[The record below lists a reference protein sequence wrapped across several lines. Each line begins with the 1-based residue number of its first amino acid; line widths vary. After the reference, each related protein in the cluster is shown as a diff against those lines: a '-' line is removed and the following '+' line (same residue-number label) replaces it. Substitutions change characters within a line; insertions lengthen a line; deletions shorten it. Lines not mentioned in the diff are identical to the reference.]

1 MPPKFKLPFNPYAL
15 PWFMFDI
22 QNLQLITSKSI
33 PSSGISDTK
42 EIVLAEQP
50 IPGLNY
56 NPVQPGGGGNRKIS
70 FTIPLVKRN
79 NTVGNVLMLKQFD
92 NLRNQAFGL
101 TNIFRSATQFTPTP
115 KVLYYWGTG
124 SIPLEYF
131 VKKCDFVQRSQF
143 VNRFGVPQYTDISI
157 ELWLDESSLIYKA
170 EEVFRKLAS
179 YTGMFTANLPRTNVT
194 EGQF

>member
-1 MPPKFKLPFNPYAL
+1 MPPKFKLPYSPYNL
-15 PWFMFDI
+15 PWFLFDI
-22 QNLQLITSKSI
+22 QNLQLITTASI
-33 PSSGISDTK
+33 PSSNISDTK

-56 NPVQPGGGGNRKIS
+56 NPIQPGGGGNRKIS

-79 NTVGNVLMLKQFD
+79 NTVGNVLLLKQFD

-101 TNIFRSATQFTPTP
+101 TFIFRSATQFTPTP

-124 SIPLEYF
+124 SMPLEYY

-143 VNRFGVPQYTDISI
+143 VNRFGIPQFSEISI
-157 ELWLDESSLIYKA
+157 ELWLDESSLLYKG
-170 EEVFRKLAS
+170 EEVFRKLSS
-179 YTGMFTANLPRTNVT
+179 YIGMFTAGLPRQGAT
-194 EGQF
+194 EAQF